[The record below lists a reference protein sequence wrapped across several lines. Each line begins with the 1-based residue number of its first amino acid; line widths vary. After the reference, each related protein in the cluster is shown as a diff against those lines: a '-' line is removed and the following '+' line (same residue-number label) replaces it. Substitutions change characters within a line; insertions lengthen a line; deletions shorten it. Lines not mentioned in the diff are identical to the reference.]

1 MAARRPKLLLTL
13 AALLAPTSPALIVS
27 SIRARRATSATM
39 LDRGRDAGDTLRNI
53 LSGFSFP
60 AAPTGMW
67 GSPPFGEAS
76 DAQNR
81 ATNQAHK
88 IFEVQ
93 AEVER
98 LTRAAAEQ
106 QVRVSHLMDDAAG
119 AERLAAEALAFAVTT
134 KKEAERLA
142 AEAAAE
148 FDRFTSEA
156 ATTARRIADDAER
169 IAAEKKLASE
179 ESVRTAEEAR
189 MERERMSEQ
198 AQSLRKLV
206 TEEAHMQAQDAD
218 NGQGLGYAPPPS
230 PMEAYYAMS
239 SEEAARQELLTRLE
253 HAKQGS
259 PNAPPAMAP
268 TGQPTAAAVELARQ
282 AMLSKDDLPAW
293 AVDLETTPVAEPPVN
308 VPVASPSFPTP
319 SAEQAA
325 KQAWLSILEG
335 PKWGKPEKVQR
346 TESPTAVAP
355 VPTPSEAVAASAAQP
370 IMAPAPLP
378 PPPLPPPAQAPAAE
392 AEAKEAWLSKR
403 EAPAWGT
410 AANPVAPPV
419 AAAPIAEP
427 VPPPSQPAGAEAAAK
442 QAWLSKREDPKWGN
456 TAAASSLSS
465 ALPVSLAPV
474 DSPVS
479 PLAAPH
485 ASPPAAPPMADPIVP
500 SAALSMQ
507 TAQTVAEKREAAKQ
521 AWMSILSAD
530 EAAASP
536 PVAESAAQPIM
547 APAPLPPPPL
557 PPPAQAPAAEAEAKE
572 AWLSKRE
579 APAWGTAANPVAP
592 PVAAAPVPEP
602 VPVSAAPPVAMPVA
616 QPVAMPVAQPMAQ
629 PMAQP
634 VAQPVYQPV
643 AEAVYQPVTQPVAHV
658 ADSSSEVLGEEAAKQ
673 TWISQRTREA
683 RPDWGKA
690 GPLGLGFNPA
700 PVAPSVSASS
710 AATGPD
716 EHERPMVSSWK
727 ATVQKRAA
735 KSAAERAERRRED
748 ALEHQATTWQ
758 QPQTP
763 VEREEAEAWAA
774 EAAAQAA
781 SARVEATLLR
791 AELASA
797 TAALQELWDE
807 MEERLF
813 MAVQAKLKSMEEA
826 ANPPKNAEERRE
838 RRQNMMHQRQADE
851 RMKVF
856 HARTQ
861 AAHHQLAAVRV
872 ELETIEAS
880 MRGAGLE
887 EMERQQRDELHT
899 RIAGIKAELMTIA
912 STADADADAGAL
924 PGVADVSYR
933 VAPLLH
939 QQAMAGV

>member
-27 SIRARRATSATM
+27 SIRARRATSTTM

-335 PKWGKPEKVQR
+335 PKWGKPEKAQR

-419 AAAPIAEP
+419 AAAP
-427 VPPPSQPAGAEAAAK
+427 
-442 QAWLSKREDPKWGN
+442 
-456 TAAASSLSS
+456 
-465 ALPVSLAPV
+465 VS
-474 DSPVS
+474 
-479 PLAAPH
+479 
-485 ASPPAAPPMADPIVP
+485 
-500 SAALSMQ
+500 
-507 TAQTVAEKREAAKQ
+507 
-521 AWMSILSAD
+521 
-530 EAAASP
+530 
-536 PVAESAAQPIM
+536 
-547 APAPLPPPPL
+547 
-557 PPPAQAPAAEAEAKE
+557 
-572 AWLSKRE
+572 
-579 APAWGTAANPVAP
+579 
-592 PVAAAPVPEP
+592 EP

-616 QPVAMPVAQPMAQ
+616 QPMAQPMAH

-880 MRGAGLE
+880 MRGAVLE